1 MFSITGKLIVK
12 NDTEQITDTFK
23 KREFVI
29 TDEGAQYPQEIMFQL
44 TQDKVD
50 LIESFNVGD
59 EMKVNFN
66 LRGRRWESPQK
77 EIKFF
82 VSLDAWRLEK
92 TAQEAP
98 AQMPPMQTME
108 QPQSANISNDDG
120 SDDLPF

>member
-12 NDTEQITDTFK
+12 NDTEKITDTFK

-29 TDEGAQYPQEIMFQL
+29 TDDGAQYPQEIMFQL

-59 EMKVNFN
+59 EIKVNFN

-92 TAQEAP
+92 TSKEAP
-98 AQMPPMQTME
+98 AQNLPPMQTIE
-108 QPQSANISNDDG
+108 PANIGNDDG

>member
-29 TDEGAQYPQEIMFQL
+29 SDEGSQYPQEIMFQL
-44 TQDKVD
+44 VQDKCD
-50 LIESFNVGD
+50 LIDSFNVGD

-66 LRGRRWESPQK
+66 IRGRRWESPQK
-77 EIKFF
+77 ETKFF

-92 TAQEAP
+92 TSQEAP
-98 AQMPPMQTME
+98 AHNLPPMQTIE
-108 QPQSANISNDDG
+108 PANIGNDDG